1 VGGRHSRSRNQL
13 TAVPAN
19 RTRQR
24 RRRPGDL
31 PDQTIIG
38 RIFVVADYAV
48 VAPDGK
54 LYISGANIQTMWL
67 PEFPGVAGQ
76 LFIAL
81 LLGVPWSVASE
92 PHHVVIR
99 ALDEDRQPLPGTPDP
114 LFDAQAETGRPPGT
128 RPGDEL
134 TIALAFGLTGLPI
147 DRERLV
153 FFRVVVDE
161 ADVAAYPFRFR
172 QLPSPAATTL
182 GRQPD

>member
-1 VGGRHSRSRNQL
+1 MPS
-13 TAVPAN
+13 T

-31 PDQTIIG
+31 PDQAIIA
-38 RIFVVADYAV
+38 RIFALADYAV

-67 PEFPGVAGQ
+67 PQFPGVAGQ

-99 ALDEDRQPLPGTPDP
+99 ALDEDRQSLPGT
-114 LFDAQAETGRPPGT
+114 QT
-128 RPGDEL
+128 RSSMV
-134 TIALAFGLTGLPI
+134 
-147 DRERLV
+147 RQRLV
-153 FFRVVVDE
+153 GHPARGRVMSSLS
-161 ADVAAYPFRFR
+161 RSR
-172 QLPSPAATTL
+172 S
-182 GRQPD
+182 G